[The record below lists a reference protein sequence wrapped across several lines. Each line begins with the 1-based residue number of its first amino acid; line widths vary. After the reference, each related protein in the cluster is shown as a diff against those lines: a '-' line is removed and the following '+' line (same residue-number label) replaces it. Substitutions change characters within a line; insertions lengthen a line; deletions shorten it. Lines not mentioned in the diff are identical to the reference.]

1 MDKPPELSV
10 REGFMPPHDLPR
22 GDCIMT
28 RLDDGSIRVDH
39 ADPRVLVSAELLALT
54 AVEAHPCVTLTMA
67 PGPNGT
73 PFWEGALLKI
83 DGVNRTVIY
92 RIKDYVPAVH
102 GYVAEW
108 PD

>member
-1 MDKPPELSV
+1 MV
-10 REGFMPPHDLPR
+10 
-22 GDCIMT
+22 T
-28 RLDDGSIRVDH
+28 
-39 ADPRVLVSAELLALT
+39 
-54 AVEAHPCVTLTMA
+54 EAHPCVTLTMP
-67 PGPNGT
+67 PGPNDT
-73 PFWEGALLKI
+73 PLWEGTVLKI